1 VERRPSVGSWPSR
14 WTCFVELDSIFH
26 QPGWTELCRDDF
38 RERVGEALTA
48 PGLRA
53 DISLMAG
60 LDVLPSPP
68 VRPAPAILDCER
80 WFVHRGV
87 PHFIE
92 HYDASEHIWTRSL
105 PLLVVIYVLRG
116 LYALD
121 LDKSF
126 VFNLVALLLTLV
138 VLVATWAIANLLRH
152 RPAFAWPR
160 EVGPWELVV
169 FIVGPAIPSVLYGQW
184 ADAFKATV
192 LALVTLGIVYMATS
206 YGLLP
211 MLRWAS
217 ERSVALADSMGSVL
231 RRALPLLL
239 VSITFLFLAAE
250 AWEVLGQLHGIA
262 YLLVL
267 GLFVGIGAAFV
278 LSHLPGD
285 IAAAGTLDSWGDVR
299 SLVAGTPARAID
311 LPAAGQPSPIALSG
325 RERANVALVGLFART
340 VQIAAVAAGVWLFL
354 VAFGTLAMSERST
367 ASWVGDDVNVLLS
380 WSLDQRDMVVTE
392 ELLRVAGFLATFT
405 GLSFT
410 VYLVTDPTYREEFRT
425 DVASELREAFA
436 VRVAYR
442 WALAEGSS
450 IVAPDPS
457 G

>member
-1 VERRPSVGSWPSR
+1 MP
-14 WTCFVELDSIFH
+14 
-26 QPGWTELCRDDF
+26 
-38 RERVGEALTA
+38 AA
-48 PGLRA
+48 RA
-53 DISLMAG
+53 I
-60 LDVLPSPP
+60 V
-68 VRPAPAILDCER
+68 DCER
-80 WFVHRGV
+80 WFVRRGV

-121 LDKSF
+121 LDKSPL
-126 VFNLVALLLTLV
+126 FNVVALLLTLV
-138 VLVATWAIANLLRH
+138 VLVATWAIANLVRH

-160 EVGPWELVV
+160 EVGPWELAV
-169 FIVGPAIPSVLYGQW
+169 FVVGPAVPSLLYGQW
-184 ADAFKATV
+184 ADAVKATL
-192 LALVTLGIVYMATS
+192 LALVPLGVVYLVTS
-206 YGLLP
+206 YGILP

-217 ERSVALADSMGSVL
+217 ERSVALADSIGSVL

-262 YLLVL
+262 YVLVL

-285 IAAAGTLDSWGDVR
+285 ISAAGTLDSWGEVR
-299 SLVAGTPARAID
+299 ALVTDTPARAID
-311 LPAAGQPSPIALSG
+311 LPLAGGPPPIALSR

-340 VQIAAVAAGVWLFL
+340 VQIAVVAAGVWLFL
-354 VAFGTLAMSERST
+354 VAFGTLAMTEDST
-367 ASWVGDDVNVLLS
+367 ANWVGGDVNVLLS
-380 WSLDQRDMVVTE
+380 WSLDQRRMVVTE

-436 VRVAYR
+436 VRAAYR
-442 WALAEGSS
+442 WALDPEPSP
-450 IVAPDPS
+450 VVLDPS
-457 G
+457 S

>member
-1 VERRPSVGSWPSR
+1 MR
-14 WTCFVELDSIFH
+14 
-26 QPGWTELCRDDF
+26 
-38 RERVGEALTA
+38 
-48 PGLRA
+48 
-53 DISLMAG
+53 
-60 LDVLPSPP
+60 
-68 VRPAPAILDCER
+68 
-80 WFVHRGV
+80 RGV
-87 PHFIE
+87 PHFIDN
-92 HYDASEHIWTRSL
+92 YDASQHIWTRSL
-105 PLLVVIYVLRG
+105 PLLVVLYVLRG

-121 LDKSF
+121 VDKSLG
-126 VFNLVALLLTLV
+126 FNLVALALTLV
-138 VLVATWAIANLLRH
+138 VLVATWAIANLVRR

-169 FIVGPAIPSVLYGQW
+169 FVLGPAIPSALYGQW
-184 ADAFKATV
+184 ADALKATV
-192 LALVTLGIVYMATS
+192 LALVALGVVYLATS
-206 YGLLP
+206 YGVVP

-217 ERSVALADSMGSVL
+217 ERSVALADSIGSVL

-285 IAAAGTLDSWGDVR
+285 VSAAGTLDSWGEVR

-311 LPAAGQPSPIALSG
+311 LPSSGEPPPIDLSG

-340 VQIAAVAAGVWLFL
+340 VQIVAVAVGVWLFL
-354 VAFGTLAMSERST
+354 VAFGTLAMSEGST
-367 ASWVGDDVNVLLS
+367 AHWVDGDVNVLLT

-392 ELLRVAGFLATFT
+392 ELLRVAGFLATFA

-410 VYLVTDPTYREEFRT
+410 VYLVTDPTYRDEFRT

-436 VRVAYR
+436 VRAAYR
-442 WALAEGSS
+442 WAVAEESSPIDPTGAAEATGGSR
-450 IVAPDPS
+450 
-457 G
+457 GMQ

>member
-1 VERRPSVGSWPSR
+1 V
-14 WTCFVELDSIFH
+14 
-26 QPGWTELCRDDF
+26 Q
-38 RERVGEALTA
+38 
-48 PGLRA
+48 LR
-53 DISLMAG
+53 
-60 LDVLPSPP
+60 
-68 VRPAPAILDCER
+68 AILDCER
-80 WFVHRGV
+80 WFVRRGV

-92 HYDASEHIWTRSL
+92 HYDAGEHIWTRSL
-105 PLLVVIYVLRG
+105 PLLVVTYVLRG

-138 VLVATWAIANLLRH
+138 VLVATWAIANLVRR

-169 FIVGPAIPSVLYGQW
+169 FVLGPAIPSALYGQW
-184 ADAFKATV
+184 ADALKATV
-192 LALVTLGIVYMATS
+192 LALVALGVVYLATS
-206 YGLLP
+206 YGMLP
-211 MLRWAS
+211 MLRWAT

-250 AWEVLGQLHGIA
+250 AWEVLGRLHGIA

-278 LSHLPGD
+278 LSHLSGD
-285 IAAAGTLDSWGDVR
+285 ISAAGTLDSWGEVR
-299 SLVAGTPARAID
+299 SLVAGTPAQAID
-311 LPAAGQPSPIALSG
+311 MPAAGQPSPMALSG

-354 VAFGTLAMSERST
+354 VAFGMLAMSERST
-367 ASWVGDDVNVLLS
+367 ASWVGDDVNVLVS

-410 VYLVTDPTYREEFRT
+410 VYLVTDPTYRQEFRT

-436 VRVAYR
+436 VRAAYR
-442 WALAEGSS
+442 WALADVSS
-450 IVAPDPS
+450 PVTPDRS

>member
-1 VERRPSVGSWPSR
+1 
-14 WTCFVELDSIFH
+14 
-26 QPGWTELCRDDF
+26 
-38 RERVGEALTA
+38 
-48 PGLRA
+48 
-53 DISLMAG
+53 
-60 LDVLPSPP
+60 
-68 VRPAPAILDCER
+68 
-80 WFVHRGV
+80 VHRGV

-92 HYDASEHIWTRSL
+92 HYGASEHIWTRSL

-121 LDKSF
+121 VDEDV

-138 VLVATWAIANLLRH
+138 VLVATWAIANLVRR

-169 FIVGPAIPSVLYGQW
+169 FVVGPAIPALLYGQW
-184 ADAFKATV
+184 ADALKATV
-192 LALVTLGIVYMATS
+192 LALVPLGVVYLATS
-206 YGLLP
+206 YGLVP

-217 ERSVALADSMGSVL
+217 ERSLALADSMGSVL

-262 YLLVL
+262 YALVL

-285 IAAAGTLDSWGDVR
+285 IAAAGTLDSWVEVR
-299 SLVAGTPARAID
+299 SLVTGTPAKAID
-311 LPAAGQPSPIALSG
+311 LPSAGRPSPIALSP
-325 RERANVALVGLFART
+325 RERANVALVGLFARS

-354 VAFGTLAMSERST
+354 VAFGTLAMTERST
-367 ASWVGDDVNVLLS
+367 GNWVGGDVNVLLS
-380 WSLDQRDMVVTE
+380 WSLDQREMVVTE

-436 VRVAYR
+436 VRAAYR
-442 WALAEGSS
+442 WALAQDRRS
-450 IVAPDPS
+450 
-457 G
+457 

>member
-1 VERRPSVGSWPSR
+1 VP
-14 WTCFVELDSIFH
+14 
-26 QPGWTELCRDDF
+26 
-38 RERVGEALTA
+38 
-48 PGLRA
+48 
-53 DISLMAG
+53 
-60 LDVLPSPP
+60 
-68 VRPAPAILDCER
+68 PAPAILDCER
-80 WFVHRGV
+80 WFVRRGV

-121 LDKSF
+121 LDKG
-126 VFNLVALLLTLV
+126 VGFNLGALLLTLV
-138 VLVATWAIANLLRH
+138 VLVATWAIANLARR

-160 EVGPWELVV
+160 EVGPWELAV
-169 FIVGPAIPSVLYGQW
+169 FVLGPAIPSVLFGQW
-184 ADAFKATV
+184 ADALKATV
-192 LALVTLGIVYMATS
+192 LALVPLGVVYLATS

-217 ERSVALADSMGSVL
+217 ERALALADSIGSVL

-250 AWEVLGQLHGIA
+250 AWEVLGRLHGIA
-262 YLLVL
+262 YVLVL

-285 IAAAGTLDSWGDVR
+285 VAAAGTLDSWSDVR
-299 SLVAGTPARAID
+299 SLVAETPAHAID
-311 LPAAGQPSPIALSG
+311 LPPAGQPPAIGLSR
-325 RERANVALVGLFART
+325 RERVNVALVGLFARS

-367 ASWVGDDVNVLLS
+367 AGWVGGDVNVLLS
-380 WSLDQRDMVVTE
+380 WSLDQRHMVVTE

-410 VYLVTDPTYREEFRT
+410 VYLVTDPTYRDEFRT

-436 VRVAYR
+436 VRAAYR
-442 WALAEGSS
+442 WALAQDRRS
-450 IVAPDPS
+450 
-457 G
+457 

>member
-1 VERRPSVGSWPSR
+1 MP
-14 WTCFVELDSIFH
+14 
-26 QPGWTELCRDDF
+26 
-38 RERVGEALTA
+38 
-48 PGLRA
+48 
-53 DISLMAG
+53 
-60 LDVLPSPP
+60 
-68 VRPAPAILDCER
+68 PAPAILDCER
-80 WFVHRGV
+80 WFVRRGV

-92 HYDASEHIWTRSL
+92 HYDASGHIWTRSL

-121 LDKSF
+121 LDKGF
-126 VFNLVALLLTLV
+126 GFNLVALLLTLV
-138 VLVATWAIANLLRH
+138 VLVATWAIANLVRR

-160 EVGPWELVV
+160 EVGPWELAV
-169 FIVGPAIPSVLYGQW
+169 FVLGPAIPSVLYGQW
-184 ADAFKATV
+184 ADALKATV
-192 LALVTLGIVYMATS
+192 LALVPLGVVYLATS

-217 ERSVALADSMGSVL
+217 ERALALADSIGSVL

-250 AWEVLGQLHGIA
+250 AWEVLGRLHGIA
-262 YLLVL
+262 YVLVL

-285 IAAAGTLDSWGDVR
+285 VAAAGTLDSWSDVR
-299 SLVAGTPARAID
+299 SLVAETPAQAID
-311 LPAAGQPSPIALSG
+311 LPPAGQPPAIGLSR
-325 RERANVALVGLFART
+325 RERVNVALVGLFARS

-367 ASWVGDDVNVLLS
+367 AGWVGGDVNVLLS
-380 WSLDQRDMVVTE
+380 WSLDQRHMVVTE

-410 VYLVTDPTYREEFRT
+410 VYLVTDPTYRDEFRT

-436 VRVAYR
+436 VRAAYR
-442 WALAEGSS
+442 WALAQDDRS
-450 IVAPDPS
+450 
-457 G
+457 